1 MDEVFPHTVF
11 TLFGVVPVRDSVLHT
26 WILVAVISV
35 LAILASYRLRLRP
48 TTRWQGL
55 LEVAIESVSGLISG
69 AIGEGHNGLVPFLL
83 SLMFF
88 TATANLAGL
97 IPGLSTPTSDLNT
110 AAALAI
116 VVFFAVHI
124 YGMKTLGW
132 RAYLSKE
139 FLTALVPL
147 NIVGQLSRTLSLTLR
162 LFGNMVAGTVI
173 VAVLQSLV
181 PLLAPLV
188 LQALGI
194 LTGLI
199 QAYVFTML
207 TLIYLGSAV
216 EMQSSS
222 SSDTQA
228 RMKGRTAAQGRADL
242 TQ

>member
-1 MDEVFPHTVF
+1 MV
-11 TLFGVVPVRDSVLHT
+11 
-26 WILVAVISV
+26 
-35 LAILASYRLRLRP
+35 
-48 TTRWQGL
+48 
-55 LEVAIESVSGLISG
+55 IESVGNLISG
-69 AIGEGHNGLVPFLL
+69 AIGEGHKGLVPFLF
-83 SLMFF
+83 SLLFF
-88 TATANLAGL
+88 IAMTNLAGL
-97 IPGLSTPTSDLNT
+97 IPGLSTPTSDINT

-116 VVFFAVHI
+116 TVLFVVHI
-124 YGMKTLGW
+124 YGIRTVGW

-162 LFGNMVAGTVI
+162 LFGNMIAGSVI

-216 EMQSSS
+216 ETQSAST
-222 SSDTQA
+222 SDAESQPA
-228 RMKGRTAAQGRADL
+228 VAAQSQ
-242 TQ
+242 T